1 MSVNDSVNRIV
12 TGSGLILAGTFL
24 GMLLDIVTKKV
35 LTSHLSPAD
44 FGTYALALTVISI
57 TGAVAT
63 LGLNEGVPRYI
74 AFFRG
79 RHEEQKIHE
88 VIISAI
94 LMGLIAGLLSILV
107 SPSLFHSL
115 AESSFDAQ
123 GKILSVVKILIFA
136 VPFTILLNL
145 TVAIYRG
152 FDRTNVNM
160 YFYNIIRPVSM
171 LGFASASVFVGASLK
186 GVVFADLLS
195 MVFTFGIMS
204 VYFIKRPPIKQEWK
218 IKFSEPTRQER
229 KIKFSE
235 PTRQLIRYSFP
246 LLITATLLNLMSWID
261 TIMLG
266 YFKSTEVVGIYNAV
280 YPLVGFLS
288 LVIASMGFVYVPVT
302 SKLWGQNNTV
312 PVGSIYAV
320 MTKWCFLLTFPLFA
334 LIFVYPEHFITRL
347 YGAQYVSGATALRIL
362 ALGFIANSYFGFNY
376 HTLLASGDSDF
387 LMKCSMA
394 SAGIN
399 IVINFMLIPEYGMVG
414 AAIGTAVSF
423 ASIEVSMT
431 LRAWKK
437 QNMHPFTSMYKKLTF
452 IVILVVGFML
462 VARNAHLLTG
472 ASWEYAAFIVGY
484 FVLVHRSNVL
494 DSTEMK
500 MIGEIS
506 KAIRHNI
513 SLRIPE
519 VLKPLAS

>member
-12 TGSGLILAGTFL
+12 AGSGVILAGTFI
-24 GMLLDIVTKKV
+24 GMLLDIITKKV

-44 FGTYALALTVISI
+44 FGTYSLALTVISI

-79 RHEEQKIHE
+79 RREEQKLHE
-88 VIISAI
+88 LIVSAM

-107 SPSLFHSL
+107 SPSLFQSL
-115 AESSFDAQ
+115 AGNSFDAQ
-123 GKILSVVKILIFA
+123 GKILSVVKILVFA

-160 YFYNIIRPVSM
+160 YFYNIIRPISL
-171 LGFASASVFVGASLK
+171 LGFASAAVFVGVSLK

-204 VYFIKRPPIKQEWK
+204 IYFIKKPPIKQAAK
-218 IKFSEPTRQER
+218 QER
-229 KIKFSE
+229 KIQFSDT
-235 PTRQLIRYSFP
+235 TRQLIRYSFP

-266 YFKSTEVVGIYNAV
+266 YFKSAEVVGIYNAV

-288 LVIASMGFVYVPVT
+288 LVIASMGYVYVPVT
-302 SKLWGQNNTV
+302 SRLWGQNNTA
-312 PVGSIYAV
+312 PLGSIYAV

-334 LIFVYPEHFITRL
+334 LIFVYPEYFITKL
-347 YGAQYVSGATALRIL
+347 YGAQYVSGATSLRIL

-387 LMKCSMA
+387 LMKCSVA

-399 IVINFMLIPEYGMVG
+399 AVINFMLIPEYGMVG
-414 AAIGTAVSF
+414 AAIGTAVSY

-431 LRAWKK
+431 LRAWRK
-437 QNMHPFTSMYKKLTF
+437 QHMHPFTSMYRRLTL
-452 IVILVVGFML
+452 IVIFVIGSML
-462 VARNAHLLTG
+462 AAKNVHLLTG
-472 ASWEYAAFIVGY
+472 STWEYAAFIVGY
-484 FVLVHRSNVL
+484 FLIVHRAKIL
-494 DSTEMK
+494 DNTEMK
-500 MIGEIS
+500 MIEEIR
-506 KAIRHNI
+506 KTIKYKI
-513 SLRIPE
+513 SLCVPE
-519 VLKPLAS
+519 AFKTLAS

>member
-1 MSVNDSVNRIV
+1 MSVNESVNRIV
-12 TGSGLILAGTFL
+12 GGSGIILAGTFL
-24 GMLLDIVTKKV
+24 GMLLDILIKKV
-35 LTSHLSPAD
+35 MTSYLSPAD
-44 FGTYALALTVISI
+44 FGTYSLALTVISI

-79 RHEEQKIHE
+79 RQEDQKVHEL
-88 VIISAI
+88 IISAI
-94 LMGLIAGLLSILV
+94 LMGLIAGLLAIMV

-115 AESSFDAQ
+115 AGEGFDAQ
-123 GKILSVVKILIFA
+123 GKILAVVKILVFA

-160 YFYNIIRPVSM
+160 YFYNIIRPISL
-171 LGFASASVFVGASLK
+171 LGFASAAVLFGASLK
-186 GVVFADLLS
+186 GVVLADLIS

-204 VYFIKRPPIKQEWK
+204 VYFIKKPPVKPEL
-218 IKFSEPTRQER
+218 

-266 YFKSTEVVGIYNAV
+266 YFQPTEVVGVYNAV
-280 YPLVGFLS
+280 YPIVGFLS
-288 LVIASMGFVYVPVT
+288 LVIASMGYVYVPVA
-302 SKLWGQNNTV
+302 SKLWGLNKTQ

-320 MTKWCFLLTFPLFA
+320 MTKWCFLLTFPIFA
-334 LIFVYPEHFITRL
+334 LIFVYPELLITKL
-347 YGAQYVSGATALRIL
+347 YGAEYVGGATSLRIL
-362 ALGFIANSYFGFNY
+362 AMGFIANSYFGFNY

-387 LMKCSMA
+387 LMKCSVA

-399 IVINFMLIPEYGMVG
+399 AIINFMLIPEYGMIG
-414 AAIGTAVSF
+414 AAIGTAVSY
-423 ASIEVSMT
+423 ASIEVLMT

-437 QNMHPFTSMYKKLTF
+437 QNMHPFTSMYRKLT
-452 IVILVVGFML
+452 LVCAGMTASML
-462 VARNAHLLTG
+462 IAKEIIPLSG
-472 ASWEYAAFIVGY
+472 AAWEYAVFIIAY
-484 FVLVHRSNVL
+484 FAVVHSANIL
-494 DSTEMK
+494 DKTEVS
-500 MIGEIS
+500 MIGEIRKTIKQNVS
-506 KAIRHNI
+506 
-513 SLRIPE
+513 SCIPQA
-519 VLKPLAS
+519 VKTLVS

>member
-12 TGSGLILAGTFL
+12 SGSGVILAGTFI
-24 GMLLDIVTKKV
+24 GMLLDIITKKV
-35 LTSHLSPAD
+35 LTSNLSPAD

-74 AFFRG
+74 AFFMG
-79 RHEEQKIHE
+79 RHEEQKVPE
-88 VIISAI
+88 LIISAMI
-94 LMGLIAGLLSILV
+94 MGLITGLLSILI
-107 SPSLFHSL
+107 SPALFHSL
-115 AESSFDAQ
+115 AGNGFDAH
-123 GKILSVVKILIFA
+123 GKILSIVKILIFA

-160 YFYNIIRPVSM
+160 YFYNIIRPVSL
-171 LGFASASVFVGASLK
+171 LGFASVSVFIGASLK
-186 GVVFADLLS
+186 KVVFADLFS
-195 MVFTFGIMS
+195 MVFTFGIMLM
-204 VYFIKRPPIKQEWK
+204 YLIKKPPIKRK
-218 IKFSEPTRQER
+218 VRPKR

-246 LLITATLLNLMSWID
+246 LLITATLLNIMSWID

-266 YFKSTEVVGIYNAV
+266 YFKSPEIVGIYNAV

-288 LVIASMGFVYVPVT
+288 LVISSMGFVYVPVT
-302 SKLWGQNNTV
+302 SRLWGQNNTESI
-312 PVGSIYAV
+312 GSIYAV

-334 LIFVYPEHFITRL
+334 LIFVYPENFITKL

-387 LMKCSMA
+387 LMKCSVT

-399 IVINFMLIPEYGMVG
+399 AVLNFMLIPQYGMVG

-423 ASIEVSMT
+423 SSIEVLMT

-437 QNMHPFTSMYKKLTF
+437 QNMHPFTSMYRKLTF
-452 IVILVVGFML
+452 IVSFLVIFML
-462 VARNAHLLTG
+462 EAKHVHLLTG
-472 ASWEYAAFIVGY
+472 ANWEYATFIVGY
-484 FVLVHRSNVL
+484 FLIIYRARIL
-494 DSTEMK
+494 DSSEMK
-500 MIGEIS
+500 MINEIR
-506 KAIRHNI
+506 KNIRYNI
-513 SLRIPE
+513 SLHIPE
-519 VLKPLAS
+519 SLKTLTA

>member
-12 TGSGLILAGTFL
+12 AGSGVILAGTFI
-24 GMLLDIVTKKV
+24 GMLLDIITKKV

-44 FGTYALALTVISI
+44 FGTYSLALTVISI

-79 RHEEQKIHE
+79 RREEQKLHE
-88 VIISAI
+88 LIVSAM

-107 SPSLFHSL
+107 SPSLFQSL
-115 AESSFDAQ
+115 AGNSFDAQ
-123 GKILSVVKILIFA
+123 GKILSVVKILVFA

-160 YFYNIIRPVSM
+160 YFYNIIRPISL
-171 LGFASASVFVGASLK
+171 LGFASAAVFIGVSLK

-195 MVFTFGIMS
+195 MIFTFGIMS
-204 VYFIKRPPIKQEWK
+204 IYFIKKPPIKQAAK
-218 IKFSEPTRQER
+218 QER
-229 KIKFSE
+229 KIQFSDT
-235 PTRQLIRYSFP
+235 TRQLIRYSFP

-266 YFKSTEVVGIYNAV
+266 YFKSAEVVGIYNAV

-288 LVIASMGFVYVPVT
+288 LVIASMGYVYVPVT
-302 SKLWGQNNTV
+302 SRLWGQNNTS
-312 PVGSIYAV
+312 PLGSIYAV

-334 LIFVYPEHFITRL
+334 LIFVYPEYFITKL
-347 YGAQYVSGATALRIL
+347 YGAQYISGATSLRIL
-362 ALGFIANSYFGFNY
+362 ALGFITNSYFGFNY

-387 LMKCSMA
+387 LMKCSVA
-394 SAGIN
+394 SVGIN
-399 IVINFMLIPEYGMVG
+399 AVINFMLIPEYGMVG
-414 AAIGTAVSF
+414 AAIGTAVSY

-431 LRAWKK
+431 LRAWRK
-437 QNMHPFTSMYKKLTF
+437 QHMHPFTSMYRRLTL

-462 VARNAHLLTG
+462 AAKNVHLLTG
-472 ASWEYAAFIVGY
+472 ATWEYAAFIVGY
-484 FVLVHRSNVL
+484 FLIVHRAKIL
-494 DSTEMK
+494 DNTEMK
-500 MIGEIS
+500 MIGEIR
-506 KAIRHNI
+506 KTIKYKI
-513 SLRIPE
+513 SLCVPE
-519 VLKPLAS
+519 ALKTLAS

>member
-12 TGSGLILAGTFL
+12 AGSGVILAGTFI
-24 GMLLDIVTKKV
+24 GMLLDIITKKI
-35 LTSHLSPAD
+35 LTSHLPPAD
-44 FGTYALALTVISI
+44 FGTYSLALTVISI

-79 RHEEQKIHE
+79 RHEEQKVHE
-88 VIISAI
+88 LIISAM

-107 SPSLFHSL
+107 SPSLFQSL
-115 AESSFDAQ
+115 AGNGFDAQ

-160 YFYNIIRPVSM
+160 YFYNIIRPISL
-171 LGFASASVFVGASLK
+171 LGFASVAIFIGASLK

-204 VYFIKRPPIKQEWK
+204 VYFIKKPPIKRA
-218 IKFSEPTRQER
+218 IKHER
-229 KIKFSE
+229 KIQFSDT
-235 PTRQLIRYSFP
+235 TRQLIRYSFP
-246 LLITATLLNLMSWID
+246 LLITATLLNMMSWID

-266 YFKSTEVVGIYNAV
+266 YFKSAEVVGIYNAI
-280 YPLVGFLS
+280 YPLVGFLP
-288 LVIASMGFVYVPVT
+288 LVIASMGYVYVPVT
-302 SKLWGQNNTV
+302 SRLWGQNNTE
-312 PVGSIYAV
+312 PLGSIYAV

-334 LIFVYPEHFITRL
+334 LIFVYPEYFITKL
-347 YGAQYVSGATALRIL
+347 YGTEYLSGATALRIL

-376 HTLLASGDSDF
+376 HTLLAAGDSDF
-387 LMKCSMA
+387 LMKCSVA

-399 IVINFMLIPEYGMVG
+399 AVINFMLIPQYGMVG
-414 AAIGTAVSF
+414 AAIGTAVSY
-423 ASIEVSMT
+423 ASIEVLMT

-437 QNMHPFTSMYKKLTF
+437 QNMHPFTSMYRKLTL
-452 IVILVVGFML
+452 IVILIVGSML
-462 VARNAHLLTG
+462 AARNAHLLTG
-472 ASWEYAAFIVGY
+472 APWEYAAFIVGY
-484 FVLVHRSNVL
+484 FLIVHRAKIL
-494 DSTEMK
+494 DNTELK
-500 MIGEIS
+500 MIGEIRKS
-506 KAIRHNI
+506 IRYKI

-519 VLKPLAS
+519 ALKTLAS

>member
-1 MSVNDSVNRIV
+1 MSVPDSINRIV
-12 TGSGLILAGTFL
+12 TGSGVILAGTL
-24 GMLLDIVTKKV
+24 IGMLLDIITKKV

-79 RHEEQKIHE
+79 RHEEQKVHE
-88 VIISAI
+88 LIISAM
-94 LMGLIAGLLSILV
+94 LMGLIAGLLSIMV
-107 SPSLFHSL
+107 SPALFQSL
-115 AESSFDAQ
+115 AGNSFDAQ
-123 GKILSVVKILIFA
+123 GKVLSVVKILIFA

-160 YFYNIIRPVSM
+160 YFYNIIRPVSL
-171 LGFASASVFVGASLK
+171 LGFASVSVFIGASLK

-195 MVFTFGIMS
+195 MIFTFGIMS
-204 VYFIKRPPIKQEWK
+204 IYFIKKPPVKRTIK
-218 IKFSEPTRQER
+218 QER

-246 LLITATLLNLMSWID
+246 LLITATLLNIMSWID

-266 YFKSTEVVGIYNAV
+266 YFKSAEIVGVYNAV

-288 LVIASMGFVYVPVT
+288 LVVASMGFVYVPVT
-302 SKLWGQNNTV
+302 SKLWGQNDIA
-312 PVGSIYAV
+312 PLGSIYAV

-334 LIFVYPEHFITRL
+334 LIFVYPEYFITKL
-347 YGAQYVSGATALRIL
+347 YGAQYVSGAAALRIL

-387 LMKCSMA
+387 LMKCSVA

-399 IVINFMLIPEYGMVG
+399 VIINFMLIPEYGMVG

-423 ASIEVSMT
+423 TSIEVLMT
-431 LRAWKK
+431 LRAWRK
-437 QNMHPFTSMYKKLTF
+437 QNMHPFTSTYKKLTF
-452 IVILVVGFML
+452 IVVCLVGFML
-462 VARNAHLLTG
+462 AAKNTHLLTG
-472 ASWEYAAFIVGY
+472 APWEYAAFIIGY
-484 FVLVHRSNVL
+484 FLIVHRARIL
-494 DSTEMK
+494 DNTEMK
-500 MIGEIS
+500 MISEIR
-506 KAIRHNI
+506 KDIRYNI

-519 VLKPLAS
+519 PLKTLSS

>member
-12 TGSGLILAGTFL
+12 TGSGVILAGTFM
-24 GMLLDIVTKKV
+24 GMLLDIITKKV

-79 RHEEQKIHE
+79 RNEEQKIYE
-88 VIISAI
+88 LIISAM

-107 SPSLFHSL
+107 SPSLFQSL
-115 AESSFDAQ
+115 AGNGFDAQ
-123 GKILSVVKILIFA
+123 GRILSVVKILIFA

-160 YFYNIIRPVSM
+160 YFYNIIRPVSL
-171 LGFASASVFVGASLK
+171 LGFASVALFIGVSLK
-186 GVVFADLLS
+186 GVVLADLLS
-195 MVFTFGIMS
+195 MIFTFGVMS
-204 VYFIKRPPIKQEWK
+204 VYFIKRPPIKQEW
-218 IKFSEPTRQER
+218 

-246 LLITATLLNLMSWID
+246 LLITATLLNMMSWID

-266 YFKSTEVVGIYNAV
+266 YFKSAEVVGIYNAV

-302 SKLWGQNNTV
+302 SRLWGQDNTA
-312 PVGSIYAV
+312 PLGSIYAV
-320 MTKWCFLLTFPLFA
+320 MTKWCFLLTFPLFT
-334 LIFVYPEHFITRL
+334 LIFVYPEHFITNL
-347 YGAQYVSGATALRIL
+347 YGAEYVSGATALRIL

-387 LMKCSMA
+387 LMKCSVA

-399 IVINFMLIPEYGMVG
+399 VVINSMLIPGYGMVG

-423 ASIEVSMT
+423 ASIEVLMT

-437 QNMHPFTSMYKKLTF
+437 QHMHPFTSMYRRSTLIVIF
-452 IVILVVGFML
+452 IVGSML
-462 VARNAHLLTG
+462 AARNAHLLTG
-472 ASWEYAAFIVGY
+472 ATWEYAAFISGY
-484 FVLVHRSNVL
+484 FLIVHQAKIL
-494 DSTEMK
+494 DNTEMK
-500 MIGEIS
+500 MIGEIRKS
-506 KAIRHNI
+506 IRYNV

-519 VLKPLAS
+519 ALKTLTS

>member
-12 TGSGLILAGTFL
+12 AGSGVILAGTL
-24 GMLLDIVTKKV
+24 IGMLLDIVTKKV
-35 LTSHLSPAD
+35 LTSHLAPAD
-44 FGTYALALTVISI
+44 FGTYSLALTVISI

-79 RHEEQKIHE
+79 RHEEQKVHE
-88 VIISAI
+88 LIISAMI
-94 LMGLIAGLLSILV
+94 MGLIAGLLSILV
-107 SPSLFHSL
+107 SPSLFHTL
-115 AESSFDAQ
+115 AGNGFDAQ
-123 GKILSVVKILIFA
+123 GKVLSVVKTLIFA

-160 YFYNIIRPVSM
+160 YFYNIIRPVS
-171 LGFASASVFVGASLK
+171 LLVFASVAVFVGLSLK

-204 VYFIKRPPIKQEWK
+204 VYFIKKPPTKQAVK
-218 IKFSEPTRQER
+218 QER
-229 KIKFSE
+229 KIQFSST
-235 PTRQLIRYSFP
+235 TRQLIRYSFP
-246 LLITATLLNLMSWID
+246 LLITATLLNIMSWID

-266 YFKSTEVVGIYNAV
+266 YFKSAEIVGIYNAV

-288 LVIASMGFVYVPVT
+288 LVVSSMGFVYVPVT
-302 SKLWGQNNTV
+302 SKLWGQNETA
-312 PVGSIYAV
+312 PLGSIYAV

-334 LIFVYPEHFITRL
+334 LIFVYPEYFITKL

-387 LMKCSMA
+387 LMKCSVA

-423 ASIEVSMT
+423 ASIEVLMT

-452 IVILVVGFML
+452 IVVFLMGAML
-462 VARNAHLLTG
+462 AAKSAHLLTG
-472 ASWEYAAFIVGY
+472 SLWEYAAFIGGY
-484 FVLVHRSNVL
+484 FLIVHKARIL
-494 DSTEMK
+494 DNSEIK
-500 MIGEIS
+500 MVGEIR
-506 KAIRHNI
+506 KNIRYNI
-513 SLRIPE
+513 SLHIPE
-519 VLKPLAS
+519 PFKTLAA

>member
-12 TGSGLILAGTFL
+12 AGSGVILAGTFI
-24 GMLLDIVTKKV
+24 GMLLDIITKKV

-44 FGTYALALTVISI
+44 FGTYSLALTVISI

-79 RHEEQKIHE
+79 RHEEQKVHE
-88 VIISAI
+88 LIISAM

-115 AESSFDAQ
+115 AENGFDAQ
-123 GKILSVVKILIFA
+123 GKILSVVKILVFA

-160 YFYNIIRPVSM
+160 YFYNIIRPVSL
-171 LGFASASVFVGASLK
+171 LGFASAAVFIGASLK
-186 GVVFADLLS
+186 GVVFADLIS

-204 VYFIKRPPIKQEWK
+204 VYFIKKPPIKRA
-218 IKFSEPTRQER
+218 IKQER

-246 LLITATLLNLMSWID
+246 LLITATLLNMMSWMD

-266 YFKSTEVVGIYNAV
+266 YFKSAEVVGIYNAV

-288 LVIASMGFVYVPVT
+288 LVIASMGYVYVPVT
-302 SKLWGQNNTV
+302 SRLWGQNNTA
-312 PVGSIYAV
+312 PLGSIYAV

-334 LIFVYPEHFITRL
+334 LIFVYPEYFITKL
-347 YGAQYVSGATALRIL
+347 YGAEYVSGATALRIL
-362 ALGFIANSYFGFNY
+362 ALGFITNSYFGFNY

-387 LMKCSMA
+387 LMKCSVT
-394 SAGIN
+394 SVGIN
-399 IVINFMLIPEYGMVG
+399 AVINFMLIPNYGMVG
-414 AAIGTAVSF
+414 AAIGTAVSY
-423 ASIEVSMT
+423 ASIEVLMT
-431 LRAWKK
+431 LRAWRK
-437 QNMHPFTSMYKKLTF
+437 QNMHPFTSRYRKLTL
-452 IVILVVGFML
+452 IVVLIVGSML
-462 VARNAHLLTG
+462 EAKNVHLLTG
-472 ASWEYAAFIVGY
+472 ATWEYAAFIVGY
-484 FVLVHRSNVL
+484 FLIVHRAKIL
-494 DSTEMK
+494 DNTEMK
-500 MIGEIS
+500 MIGEIR
-506 KAIRHNI
+506 KNIRYNI
-513 SLRIPE
+513 SLRIPQ
-519 VLKPLAS
+519 VLKTLAS

>member
-12 TGSGLILAGTFL
+12 AGSGVILAGTFI
-24 GMLLDIVTKKV
+24 GMLLDIITKKV

-44 FGTYALALTVISI
+44 FGTYSLALTVISI

-79 RHEEQKIHE
+79 RHEEQKLHE
-88 VIISAI
+88 LIVSAM

-107 SPSLFHSL
+107 SPSLFQSL
-115 AESSFDAQ
+115 AGNSFDAQ
-123 GKILSVVKILIFA
+123 GKILSVVKILVFA

-160 YFYNIIRPVSM
+160 YFYNIIRPISL
-171 LGFASASVFVGASLK
+171 LGFASAAVFIGVSLK

-204 VYFIKRPPIKQEWK
+204 IYFIKKPPIKQAAK
-218 IKFSEPTRQER
+218 QER
-229 KIKFSE
+229 KIQFSDT
-235 PTRQLIRYSFP
+235 TRQLIRYSFP

-266 YFKSTEVVGIYNAV
+266 YFKSAEVVGIYNAV

-288 LVIASMGFVYVPVT
+288 LVIASMGYVYVPVT
-302 SKLWGQNNTV
+302 SRLWGQNNTS
-312 PVGSIYAV
+312 PLGSIYAV

-334 LIFVYPEHFITRL
+334 LIFVYPEYFITKL
-347 YGAQYVSGATALRIL
+347 YGAQYVSGATSLRIL

-387 LMKCSMA
+387 LMKCSVA

-399 IVINFMLIPEYGMVG
+399 AVINFMLIPEYGMVG
-414 AAIGTAVSF
+414 AAIGTAVSY

-431 LRAWKK
+431 LRAWRK
-437 QNMHPFTSMYKKLTF
+437 QHMHPFTSMYRRLTL
-452 IVILVVGFML
+452 IVIFVVGSML
-462 VARNAHLLTG
+462 AAKNVHLLTG
-472 ASWEYAAFIVGY
+472 STWEYAAFIVGY
-484 FVLVHRSNVL
+484 FLIVHRAKIL
-494 DSTEMK
+494 DNTEVK
-500 MIGEIS
+500 MIEEIR
-506 KAIRHNI
+506 KTIKYKI
-513 SLRIPE
+513 SHCVPE
-519 VLKPLAS
+519 AFKTLAS